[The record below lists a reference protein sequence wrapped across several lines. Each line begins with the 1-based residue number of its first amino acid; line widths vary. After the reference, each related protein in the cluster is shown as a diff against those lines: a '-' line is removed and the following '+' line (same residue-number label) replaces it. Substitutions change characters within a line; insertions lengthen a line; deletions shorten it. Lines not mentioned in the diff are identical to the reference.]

1 MKPTRSITWDESTME
16 QQLRAKGLVI
26 ICAKVF
32 SVVASKD
39 VTAAL
44 RKLVK
49 GDLLRFD
56 TGSIN
61 TFTCGDISP
70 GYRKH
75 LYFEYTTYNS
85 PDPSSCAKP
94 CASYGNVY
102 SECLNKNVRCENDK
116 HKHDKCEH
124 DKCEHDKCEHDKCEH
139 DKCEHG
145 KCEHGKCEH
154 GKCEHGK
161 CEHKHHNAKK
171 RLNKRL
177 SRIEAAARRKGL
189 FDESFCE
196 QLINLRRDIKKPGHV
211 DKCIL
216 NRIEKL
222 QHIVDSVIESDAH
235 VNNRPLKDEKTLQC
249 SHKNNFYRTYFDKE
263 FISYE
268 PTKFIDDAFSVSFN
282 FWFSKQCT
290 IRPYF
295 YFVNK
300 HNINKTDLGA
310 QTTQC
315 NNYINITFG
324 PFQKMTQK
332 NRPTDVYIVIKT
344 DKKIIFFKHH
354 KIQNFNDYSYA
365 ATNLNNSINLNC
377 MLISCASLPGYRSPA
392 PKIPELYNKLTQIA
406 KDRSADYIIST
417 GDTVYLEPLNIT
429 SGVAVQAGYSQLRE
443 YERLAGIFSN
453 HSWLVCNDDHEFS
466 RNDGLT
472 NAPLINILRNS
483 LNANFPIISDV
494 SREYRADVRINKD
507 ITFITL
513 DDVSC
518 RKANT
523 TGVDNNLFLSI
534 LGESQLQFLLQSLSN
549 VLTSYGKDALCF
561 ILVGKS
567 MFGQQGQST
576 FLYCPNERQ
585 QILDGIISLGLRNV
599 CFLCGDSHFSDVSEY
614 NYISGNLIIREI
626 RCSAIG
632 STPRTGDINNNRVE
646 NSLFTDNNFGSLNIT
661 GKINKYTISYSTHST
676 NTTATDGIVYT
687 YSWKTDYVVPV

>member
-1 MKPTRSITWDESTME
+1 M
-16 QQLRAKGLVI
+16 
-26 ICAKVF
+26 
-32 SVVASKD
+32 
-39 VTAAL
+39 
-44 RKLVK
+44 
-49 GDLLRFD
+49 
-56 TGSIN
+56 
-61 TFTCGDISP
+61 
-70 GYRKH
+70 
-75 LYFEYTTYNS
+75 
-85 PDPSSCAKP
+85 
-94 CASYGNVY
+94 
-102 SECLNKNVRCENDK
+102 
-116 HKHDKCEH
+116 
-124 DKCEHDKCEHDKCEH
+124 
-139 DKCEHG
+139 
-145 KCEHGKCEH
+145 
-154 GKCEHGK
+154 
-161 CEHKHHNAKK
+161 
-171 RLNKRL
+171 
-177 SRIEAAARRKGL
+177 
-189 FDESFCE
+189 
-196 QLINLRRDIKKPGHV
+196 RRDIKKAGHV

-235 VNNRPLKDEKTLQC
+235 VNNKPLKDEKTLQC

-324 PFQKMTQK
+324 PFQKMIQK
-332 NRPTDVYIVIKT
+332 TRPTDVYIVIKT
-344 DKKIIFFKHH
+344 DTKIIFYKHH

-466 RNDGLT
+466 RNDGLM